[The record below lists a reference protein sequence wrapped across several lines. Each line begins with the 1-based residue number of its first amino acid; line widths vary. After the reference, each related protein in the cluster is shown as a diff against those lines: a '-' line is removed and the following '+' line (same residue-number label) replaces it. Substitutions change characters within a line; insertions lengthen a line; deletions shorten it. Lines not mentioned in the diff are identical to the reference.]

1 MPFNSFHKDTPHDS
15 SLLPL
20 YSVQPHQ
27 RERSLRLKV
36 LGITLLGLVA
46 ACVWFPKALEAA
58 SVTTM
63 AIVQGQPA
71 VTVQHTTGVLASVR
85 HATPH
90 STIGNPAAPSSSW
103 RLGSVAQAGSRSTAP
118 VQLATPSPYPWRAA
132 LGSVLGLGLLATLLH
147 RAYVQKP
154 LREAQWSALSVGASE
169 ADGEGRLAGKTVVFV
184 GRFQGSGHKKEELIK
199 LAKAEGAIVRTQLSG
214 KTDFVVTGTDSPDM
228 KVFGPKQFLAEAG
241 AGPEQGPRLQV
252 RVCVCMLAAA
262 ARYHSTTT
270 SHTTWLCPT
279 PCHQRH
285 PRRMVGRG
293 ECDKS
298 CGFCGVLCSSM
309 CMGACHICFAQE
321 PLRSCTQ
328 I

>member
-1 MPFNSFHKDTPHDS
+1 MSSGLFSSLFPAMPFNSFHKDTPHDS

-71 VTVQHTTGVLASVR
+71 VTVQHTTGVLASAR

-90 STIGNPAAPSSSW
+90 SIIGNPAAPSSSW

-169 ADGEGRLAGKTVVFV
+169 ADGKGSLEGKTVVFV
-184 GRFQGSGHKKEELIK
+184 GWFKGGVRRKQELIK
-199 LAKAEGAIVRTQLSG
+199 LAEDQGARVMSTVSSQ
-214 KTDFVVTGTDSPDM
+214 TDIVVTGSKIPGIEVYSPR
-228 KVFGPKQFLAEAG
+228 QFLKVAG
-241 AGPEQGPRLQV
+241 TQ
-252 RVCVCMLAAA
+252 VCVSLYPPSPAL
-262 ARYHSTTT
+262 S
-270 SHTTWLCPT
+270 
-279 PCHQRH
+279 
-285 PRRMVGRG
+285 
-293 ECDKS
+293 
-298 CGFCGVLCSSM
+298 
-309 CMGACHICFAQE
+309 
-321 PLRSCTQ
+321 
-328 I
+328 